1 MGDWFLRWVGRGLG
15 AGGLAGEFGAHGG
28 KQVDH
33 GEGDAGGFG
42 AAIHGGAE
50 AAFLGLF
57 GVVEQEDFMDDG
69 DAVGGSGALE
79 GVGDG
84 GADEV
89 GVFGGATK
97 DDAEG
102 DDGVGRG
109 AAEDELGADGDFEG
123 TGDAVGGDGD
133 VGGDFLEFVFGG
145 VEEAFDVG
153 LVIEAGDDGDGEV
166 LLSGAGAV
174 GDGTGHF

>member
-1 MGDWFLRWVGRGLG
+1 LRWVGRGLG

-28 KQVDH
+28 EEVDH

-50 AAFLGLF
+50 AAFFGLV
-57 GVVEQEDFMDDG
+57 GVVEQEDFMDDR
-69 DAVGGSGALE
+69 DAVGGGGALE
-79 GVGDG
+79 GIGDG

-102 DDGVGRG
+102 NDGIWRG
-109 AAEDELGADGDFEG
+109 AAEDEFGADGDFEG

-145 VEEAFDVG
+145 IEEAFDVG
-153 LVIEAGDDGDGEV
+153 LIVEAGDDGDGEV

-174 GDGTGHF
+174 GDGAGHF